1 MTDEPRAER
10 GRGAIIYF
18 TELLTLLNYLN
29 YEKDYRVF
37 HRRGDVEH

>member
-1 MTDEPRAER
+1 MTDVLRTELR
-10 GRGAIIYF
+10 RGANLYHWIIN
-18 TELLTLLNYLN
+18 TLNYLN

>member
-10 GRGAIIYF
+10 ERGANYI

-29 YEKDYRVF
+29 YGKYHVINYQRTPT
-37 HRRGDVEH
+37 

>member
-1 MTDEPRAER
+1 MNH
-10 GRGAIIYF
+10 GRNVGGEQIIYI

-37 HRRGDVEH
+37 HRRGIVEH